1 MGSLALVVALMLVS
15 FWLVAGIS
23 LFLTFVGLRLT
34 GALFGIVSAGVGIWL
49 LCVLPYAPFL
59 GLINLIAGGVAILRY
74 IRRKNG
80 Q

>member
-1 MGSLALVVALMLVS
+1 MGSLALVIALMLIS
-15 FWLVAGIS
+15 FWLVAGVS
-23 LFLTFVGLRLT
+23 LLLTFAGLRLA
-34 GALFGIVSAGVGIWL
+34 GALFGVVSAVAGTWL

-74 IRRKNG
+74 IRRKNE

>member
-1 MGSLALVVALMLVS
+1 MGSLALVVALMLIS

-23 LFLTFVGLRLT
+23 LFLTFAGLRLA
-34 GALFGIVSAGVGIWL
+34 GALFGVVSAVVGIWL

-74 IRRKNG
+74 IRRKNE